1 MAMVVLHSD
10 WSLLLLV
17 NLQGS
22 FIVASYPG
30 RVGGERCL
38 SPPTRPGYEAIFIV
52 NKIIMLLENMQSS
65 LHCKQGTS
73 L

>member
-38 SPPTRPGYEAIFIV
+38 SPPTQPGYEAIFIV
-52 NKIIMLLENMQSS
+52 N
-65 LHCKQGTS
+65 
-73 L
+73 